1 MAEKTLTQQVNAVM
15 STLTQDIKNNRLEI
29 PSPPDLL
36 IKIRSLSANPQTTSK
51 DIADLVKH
59 DINISGR
66 LIKVANC
73 ALFGSRFQVDTVQA
87 AITRLGQKKVQS
99 LITGLIIGQR
109 LMESKTRGLESY
121 CNQAWQD
128 SNDVAAIS
136 YVLAQKKS
144 KIDPEQ
150 ALLAGMV
157 HNIGTL
163 PLILHL
169 NKIRELKDNPRIMG
183 LVADVVIP
191 KLYISAGRLIIK
203 SWNFPQEIID
213 VATEHCNLD
222 RESSGPVDLIDI
234 VSVAHQLNQ
243 LDSYQDIEQIPEKLV
258 ETTSFN
264 KLWLDWPGAVEDMTE
279 LNPDIEQI
287 KHDITH

>member
-1 MAEKTLTQQVNAVM
+1 MAEKTLTEQVNEVM
-15 STLTQDIKNNRLEI
+15 ATLMRDIKNNRLEI

-36 IKIRSLSANPQTTSK
+36 IKIRSLSANPQSTSK

-59 DINISGR
+59 DMNISGR
-66 LIKVANC
+66 LVKVANS
-73 ALFGSRFQVDTVQA
+73 ALFGSRFQVNTVQG

-121 CNQAWQD
+121 CKQAWQD
-128 SNDVAAIS
+128 SNSVAAIS
-136 YVLAQKKS
+136 FVLAQKKS
-144 KIDPEQ
+144 KVDPEQ

-169 NKIRELKDNPRIMG
+169 NKIKELKDNPRIMG

-191 KLYISAGRLIIK
+191 KLYVSAGRLIIK
-203 SWNFPQEIID
+203 SWNFPQEIIE
-213 VATEHCNLD
+213 VATEHDNLD
-222 RESSGPVDLIDI
+222 RESSGEIDLIDTVTI
-234 VSVAHQLNQ
+234 AYQLNQ
-243 LDSYQDIEQIPEKLV
+243 LDNYQDSEQIPENLV
-258 ETTSFN
+258 ESKTFN
-264 KLWLDWPGAVEDMTE
+264 KFWLDWTGAVEDLTE
-279 LNPDIEQI
+279 LKPNIDQI
-287 KHDITH
+287 QHDITH

>member
-1 MAEKTLTQQVNAVM
+1 MAEKTLTEQVNAVM
-15 STLTQDIKNNRLEI
+15 STLMQDIKNNRLEI

-59 DINISGR
+59 DMNISGR
-66 LIKVANC
+66 LIKVANS
-73 ALFGSRFQVDTVQA
+73 ALFGSRFQVNSIQG

-128 SNDVAAIS
+128 SNSVAAMS

-144 KIDPEQ
+144 KVDPEQ

-169 NKIRELKDNPRIMG
+169 NKIKELKDNPRIMG

-213 VATEHCNLD
+213 VATEHSNLD
-222 RESSGPVDLIDI
+222 RESSGEIDLIDI
-234 VSVAHQLNQ
+234 VTITYQLNQ
-243 LDSYQDIEQIPEKLV
+243 LNTYQDIEQIPEKLV
-258 ETTSFN
+258 ASTTFN
-264 KLWLDWPGAVEDMTE
+264 KFWLDWAGAVED
-279 LNPDIEQI
+279 LAVFNSDIEQI
-287 KHDITH
+287 QHDITH